1 MPILFSAVALE
12 NVVLSRFACCEGNFT
27 EIANEVLSKISLQ
40 NGKCTYFHGP
50 YLFNYI
56 AENGHLYFCITDKT
70 CQRSKAFLFLNQIKR
85 RFKSEGQADMQM
97 LADEMYRYS
106 EDHNTIVIHKGELDE
121 LNTICVRS
129 SEILGEKL
137 LLVEDVKNLN
147 YGTITY
153 LDKTPEQ
160 AMISNSIEVAGKKPT
175 FITNLETK
183 TMTEPG
189 VRITGSEIIYSND
202 KIKPNMRIVIA
213 MILLG
218 LAVYICDFKPIGHIL
233 VLVLFVIFVM
243 FNR

>member
-27 EIANEVLSKISLQ
+27 EIANEVLSKVSLQ

-56 AENGHLYFCITDKT
+56 AENGNLYFCITDKT

-85 RFKSEGQADMQM
+85 RFKSEGRADMQM

-106 EDHNTIVIHKGELDE
+106 EDHSTIVIRKGELDE
-121 LNTICVRS
+121 LNTIGVRS

-137 LLVEDVKNLN
+137 LLVEDIKNLN
-147 YGTITY
+147 YGKITY

-160 AMISNSIEVAGKKPT
+160 AMISNSIEVAGEKPT
-175 FITNLETK
+175 FN
-183 TMTEPG
+183 TMTDP
-189 VRITGSEIIYSND
+189 RICITGSEIIDSYD
-202 KIKPNMRIVIA
+202 KIKLNMRLIIA
-213 MILLG
+213 IIILG
-218 LAVYICDFKPIGHIL
+218 LAVYICDFKPIRHIL
-233 VLVLFVIFVM
+233 VLGLFVIFVM
-243 FNR
+243 FRWS

>member
-12 NVVLSRFACCEGNFT
+12 KVVLSRFACCEGNFL
-27 EIANEVLSKISLQ
+27 EIANEVLSKVSLQ

-85 RFKSEGQADMQM
+85 RYKSEGQAGMQM

-106 EDHNTIVIHKGELDE
+106 EDHSTIVIRKGELDE
-121 LNTICVRS
+121 LNTIGVRS

-137 LLVEDVKNLN
+137 LLVEDIKNLN
-147 YGTITY
+147 YGTITN

-160 AMISNSIEVAGKKPT
+160 AKISSSIEVASEKPT
-175 FITNLETK
+175 FITNLETN
-183 TMTEPG
+183 TITEP
-189 VRITGSEIIYSND
+189 RICITGSEIIDSYD
-202 KIKPNMRIVIA
+202 KIKLNIRIIIA
-213 MILLG
+213 VILLG
-218 LAVYICDFKPIGHIL
+218 LAVYICDCKPIGHIL

-243 FNR
+243 FR